1 MQGFELNDKNMDIEF
16 EQSKNFNP
24 KTFESQG
31 VLKDQYSDQ
40 EIVAFLNEILTHEAQ
55 LWRGHNAFGNIY
67 SCVLFTQK

>member
-40 EIVAFLNEILTHEAQ
+40 EIVAFLNEILTHEA
-55 LWRGHNAFGNIY
+55 
-67 SCVLFTQK
+67 